1 MFIFLQNS
9 ISAIKHLRAHGINEC
24 VITYICPICQK
35 KDARIRS
42 ICQHRCRV
50 LEHPQSTLLGPIQPP
65 SQPLLPSWF
74 INWNDIP
81 PMPQEEAIVIDEIEK
96 IVDNIEPNEENPIII
111 ASSNQRIYD
120 AYIIDDQE
128 VDLIDLNDNPIIK
141 PSILIPIEEV

>member
-1 MFIFLQNS
+1 
-9 ISAIKHLRAHGINEC
+9 

-50 LEHPQSTLLGPIQPP
+50 LGHPQSTLLGPIQPP

-96 IVDNIEPNEENPIII
+96 IVENIEPNKENPIII